1 MKCLPSL
8 IVCIFLFS
16 LSGNAQFQMDW
27 NADINLELSAAG
39 SDAHYGY
46 NNFHRDY
53 TKTSFDLT
61 QANLIAGF
69 EFNPC
74 CKINTHLLINRQVAQ
89 RAGLFRE
96 FELYEVVYAKL
107 NIQWSS
113 SNTPWSIVG
122 GRLINPFG
130 RFYENQLY
138 SDRHILDTP
147 LAYSY
152 STNISKNVGFVPLLV
167 EDDSYSE
174 LLRDDHPIFRDWG
187 TPVLSRLGYLT
198 GIQVQYDLPEKL
210 NASILF
216 AKNAPNVY
224 VESFFGEGWSLI
236 SHFNYRINYFSKLGL
251 SFSYSPF
258 VEENYIS
265 DRLTLSD
272 FHQTIIGLDYSFE
285 YGFWEL
291 CGEIIA
297 AWYSVPIFNILLD
310 DYSLDGIFFT
320 LNTTSFYIDL
330 KYEFPFLTGAYAAY
344 RFDIL
349 SFGEGPDGN
358 GGRTEW
364 DQEVIRNALS
374 FGYRINSFW
383 ELKLSLADQN
393 VKGRDWDQSTFRLM
407 TSFFW

>member
-1 MKCLPSL
+1 
-8 IVCIFLFS
+8 
-16 LSGNAQFQMDW
+16 MDW

-69 EFNPC
+69 EFNPSW
-74 CKINTHLLINRQVAQ
+74 KINTHLLINRQVAQ
-89 RAGLFRE
+89 RAGLYRD

-251 SFSYSPF
+251 SFS
-258 VEENYIS
+258 
-265 DRLTLSD
+265 
-272 FHQTIIGLDYSFE
+272 
-285 YGFWEL
+285 
-291 CGEIIA
+291 
-297 AWYSVPIFNILLD
+297 
-310 DYSLDGIFFT
+310 
-320 LNTTSFYIDL
+320 
-330 KYEFPFLTGAYAAY
+330 
-344 RFDIL
+344 
-349 SFGEGPDGN
+349 
-358 GGRTEW
+358 
-364 DQEVIRNALS
+364 
-374 FGYRINSFW
+374 
-383 ELKLSLADQN
+383 
-393 VKGRDWDQSTFRLM
+393 
-407 TSFFW
+407 